1 MDYILGVDGGG
12 TKTLA
17 AAADTNGKILAELQ
31 FGSSNFKSSGFER
44 AKSTYT
50 KGILSII
57 RKLKKSFSDQNP
69 FFKSAC
75 IGLAGLN
82 TAYDRKMFNELILN
96 DDLKPVM
103 DTGSA
108 LLVND
113 TVIGLAAG
121 SMKENRVI
129 IIAGTGSNC
138 YGENAEGMH
147 AKANGWD
154 HILGDE
160 GSGFSM
166 GIHTL
171 RAVMRAY
178 DGRGPKTLLTKNVF
192 DYLRLK
198 DIDELN
204 MWTYDTEFSKDRFA
218 SLSLVLCNT
227 AEMGDRVAIKILKKE
242 ALEVI
247 INIKTVVKKLKLEN
261 EDFDLVFV
269 GNNFKCKEYFTDIIM
284 EKLKKDF
291 PFINFLPLTNRPV
304 EGAVRLAVKN
314 IKQSERFKK

>member
-1 MDYILGVDGGG
+1 MEYILGVDGGG

-17 AAADTNGKILAELQ
+17 AAADMDGRIVAETE
-31 FGSSNFKSSGFER
+31 FGSSNFKSSGFEKAR
-44 AKSTYT
+44 ENYT
-50 KGILSII
+50 AGIL
-57 RKLKKSFSDQNP
+57 KLAAKLRKSFKDKTP

-82 TAYDRKMFNELILN
+82 TAYDRKMFNELVLN
-96 DDLKPVM
+96 DDLKLIL
-103 DTGSA
+103 DIENTI
-108 LLVND
+108 LVND

-121 SMKENRVI
+121 SMKKNRVI
-129 IIAGTGSNC
+129 VIAGTGSNC
-138 YGENAEGMH
+138 YGINAEGGQ

-171 RAVMRAY
+171 RAIMRAY
-178 DGRGPKTLLTKNVF
+178 DGRGPETLLMENVF
-192 DYLRLK
+192 EYLKIK

-227 AEMGDRVAIKILKKE
+227 AEMGDKVAIKILKKE
-242 ALEVI
+242 AHEAILNV
-247 INIKTVVKKLKLEN
+247 KTVVSKLKLEN
-261 EDFDLVFV
+261 KDFDLVFV
-269 GNNFKCKEYFTDIIM
+269 GKNFRCKKYFTDIILK
-284 EKLKKDF
+284 KLKKDF
-291 PFINFLPLTNRPV
+291 PLINFLPLINRPV
-304 EGAVRLAVKN
+304 EGAVRLAAE
-314 IKQSERFKK
+314 I

>member
-1 MDYILGVDGGG
+1 MEYILGVDGGG

-17 AAADTNGKILAELQ
+17 AAADKDGRILAEIQ
-31 FGSSNFKSSGFER
+31 FGSSNYKSSGFKR
-44 AKSTYT
+44 AKSNYT
-50 KGILSII
+50 KGIISLAG
-57 RKLKKSFSDQNP
+57 KLKKSFNDENP

-82 TAYDRKMFNELILN
+82 TSYDQKMFNALILN
-96 DDLKPVM
+96 DDLKATM
-103 DTGSA
+103 DFNNTI
-108 LLVND
+108 LVND

-121 SMKENRVI
+121 SLKENRVI

-138 YGENAEGMH
+138 YGINAEGAQ

-178 DGRGPKTLLTKNVF
+178 DGRGPETLLTRNVF
-192 DYLRLK
+192 EYLKIK

-204 MWTYDTEFSKDRFA
+204 MWTYDTAFSKDRFA
-218 SLSLVLCNT
+218 SLSLILCNT
-227 AEMGDRVAIKILKKE
+227 AEEGDRVAIKILKKE

-247 INIKTVVKKLKLEN
+247 LNVKTVVRKLKLEDK
-261 EDFDLVFV
+261 DFDLVFV
-269 GNNFKCKEYFTDIIM
+269 GKNFRCKKYFTEIVKK
-284 EKLKKDF
+284 KLKNDF
-291 PFINFLPLTNRPV
+291 PLINFLPLTNRPV
-304 EGAVRLAVKN
+304 EGAVRLAV
-314 IKQSERFKK
+314 SVGDV

>member
-1 MDYILGVDGGG
+1 MEYVLGVDGGG

-17 AAADTNGKILAELQ
+17 AAADMDGKIVAEIQ

-44 AKSTYT
+44 AKDNYT
-50 KGILSII
+50 KGILSLAW
-57 RKLKKSFSDQNP
+57 KLKKSFKDKTP
-69 FFKSAC
+69 FFKRAC

-82 TAYDRKMFNELILN
+82 TAYDRKMFNELVLN
-96 DDLKPVM
+96 DDLRPILDIDNTIM
-103 DTGSA
+103 
-108 LLVND
+108 VND

-121 SMKENRVI
+121 SVKENRLI

-138 YGENAEGMH
+138 YGINDKGVQ

-178 DGRGPKTLLTKNVF
+178 DGRGPETLLTRNVF
-192 DYLRLK
+192 EYLKIK

-204 MWTYDTEFSKDRFA
+204 MWTYDTEFTKDRFA

-247 INIKTVVKKLKLEN
+247 LNIKTVARKLKLEN
-261 EDFDLVFV
+261 KDFDLVFV
-269 GNNFKCKEYFTDIIM
+269 GKNFRCKKYFTDIII
-284 EKLKKDF
+284 EKLRNDF
-291 PFINFLPLTNRPV
+291 PLINFLPLTNRPV
-304 EGAVRLAVKN
+304 EGAVRLAVAN
-314 IKQSERFKK
+314 IKK